1 MKKILITLIVSMSV
15 MLTSCFKE
23 LDKVLDDAT
32 YVEFQEAIVRTV
44 AVGKTYPLIATAN
57 GVGVVTTP
65 KVNLVGKQRPADT
78 QIKYTID
85 QAETTAKEGVHYKI
99 NDGGIITIKAND
111 SFGTANF
118 EILRVPVAT
127 EDKGKTFTVVLMLS
141 DGSDF
146 KASENYKRIGYRIAL

>member
-1 MKKILITLIVSMSV
+1 MKKILITLFVSISM

-23 LDKVLDDAT
+23 LDKVLDDVT

-57 GVGVVTTP
+57 GIGVVTTP
-65 KVNLVGKQRPADT
+65 KVNLVGKQRAADT
-78 QIKYTID
+78 QVKYIID
-85 QAETTAKEGVHYKI
+85 PAETTAKEGIHYKI
-99 NDGGIITIKAND
+99 NDGGTVTIKAND

-118 EILRVPVAT
+118 EILKAPVAV

-146 KASENYKRIGYRIAL
+146 KASENYKRIGYRITL